1 MIRESLRRI
10 IALIKKEFITIWKD
24 PKSRGIIIAL
34 PLMQLFVFAN
44 AITMEVKNID
54 VALIDSANTV
64 ESRELLSRFEHSPRF
79 RKFYYAENE
88 ADLKEKID
96 NQKASMLLFDTSSIE
111 AWVTENNPKY
121 APTVS

>member
-79 RKFYYAENE
+79 RKFYYAE
-88 ADLKEKID
+88 
-96 NQKASMLLFDTSSIE
+96 
-111 AWVTENNPKY
+111 
-121 APTVS
+121 TVSYTHLTLPTTERV

>member
-96 NQKASMLLFDTSSIE
+96 NQKASMLLLIPLKFINTCYMKHPLKRS
-111 AWVTENNPKY
+111 VFR
-121 APTVS
+121 